1 MIPTMKRITTHQR
14 VLNLASLL
22 LLSAVASNYCFAFS
36 TVSSVGVKLFGH
48 HSHNVI
54 RQSTT
59 SILYAADRE
68 DENDPDD
75 ENDHVEDDTEEDIIT
90 QKLRRNSEKPLI
102 DAMKEH
108 DKMVE
113 ENKVEA
119 VAGSS
124 NSNTT
129 TDDTSKLYSYMLA
142 NVVNPDFDPD
152 ESHEEAYLNEHLFKE
167 LLSRKGE
174 DLKELG
180 PGIATLPLDPSS
192 EEAAIEENLAAKESQ
207 LQKMVD
213 ELKVTASTEW
223 DESNLDEAH
232 QKQTEAMERATQLQA
247 EIDQL
252 HVDDCGAVLLA
263 NLEFYEAFSSRDAE
277 WMKNVWWQSPSVICI
292 HPSHSPLI
300 GSNAIVDSFAKMFE
314 NGIKNTSRIRGGTST
329 SGSFMTPTNIRAL
342 SVRGTTAS
350 LVCDEEVYAKG
361 TLGESER
368 DRALVNKLITTNIF
382 RKIGGKWKMVHRH
395 ASWHPQTVAARDA
408 MKAEPGI
415 VLDDEEKDSKRTY
428 SKRSKEGMT
437 LRKVNN
443 EGTTSKRPVNTSSIP
458 ESLDGLDANAVLGIP
473 LPKEEE
479 TKKSKQNDDGVIGK
493 IINLSDLLGGGES
506 GNDDAE
512 NGIGDAL
519 ADLFSGSADSDSTSI
534 SGKGTPDD
542 PFIKRRIIKIGPEG
556 IENLS
561 ASKKKDAKADDK
573 GEKNITID
581 LRNKSEEERRQ
592 VLSSLVDGVL
602 NDAQFEDG
610 DEDTTDED
618 RDTIDV
624 PVSTSYADDKETLR
638 QRCITTLRKLSE
650 NGMISGKQKRVLL
663 TDIIT
668 SSARGE
674 TSLIETAFE
683 LLCADEEVVGD
694 DTEGMEDFSEQCR
707 VFAEVER
714 EY

>member
-1 MIPTMKRITTHQR
+1 
-14 VLNLASLL
+14 
-22 LLSAVASNYCFAFS
+22 
-36 TVSSVGVKLFGH
+36 
-48 HSHNVI
+48 
-54 RQSTT
+54 
-59 SILYAADRE
+59 
-68 DENDPDD
+68 
-75 ENDHVEDDTEEDIIT
+75 
-90 QKLRRNSEKPLI
+90 
-102 DAMKEH
+102 
-108 DKMVE
+108 
-113 ENKVEA
+113 
-119 VAGSS
+119 
-124 NSNTT
+124 
-129 TDDTSKLYSYMLA
+129 
-142 NVVNPDFDPD
+142 
-152 ESHEEAYLNEHLFKE
+152 
-167 LLSRKGE
+167 
-174 DLKELG
+174 
-180 PGIATLPLDPSS
+180 
-192 EEAAIEENLAAKESQ
+192 
-207 LQKMVD
+207 
-213 ELKVTASTEW
+213 
-223 DESNLDEAH
+223 
-232 QKQTEAMERATQLQA
+232 
-247 EIDQL
+247 
-252 HVDDCGAVLLA
+252 
-263 NLEFYEAFSSRDAE
+263 
-277 WMKNVWWQSPSVICI
+277 
-292 HPSHSPLI
+292 
-300 GSNAIVDSFAKMFE
+300 
-314 NGIKNTSRIRGGTST
+314 
-329 SGSFMTPTNIRAL
+329 
-342 SVRGTTAS
+342 
-350 LVCDEEVYAKG
+350 
-361 TLGESER
+361 
-368 DRALVNKLITTNIF
+368 
-382 RKIGGKWKMVHRH
+382 MVHRH

-415 VLDDEEKDSKRTY
+415 VLNDEEKDSKRTT
-428 SKRSKEGMT
+428 SIKRLKEGMT

-479 TKKSKQNDDGVIGK
+479 QKKPKQNDDGVIGK

-542 PFIKRRIIKIGPEG
+542 PFIKRRIIKVGPEG

-561 ASKKKDAKADDK
+561 ASKKKDPKADDK

-602 NDAQFEDG
+602 NDAQFDDG
-610 DEDTTDED
+610 DEDATDED
-618 RDTIDV
+618 SNTIDV

>member
-1 MIPTMKRITTHQR
+1 MIPTMKRVTTTHQR

-22 LLSAVASNYCFAFS
+22 LLSALASNYCYAFS
-36 TVSSVGVKLFGH
+36 TVSVGVKLFGH
-48 HSHNVI
+48 H
-54 RQSTT
+54 RSTT
-59 SILYAADRE
+59 SILYATGSE
-68 DENDPDD
+68 DENQPDD
-75 ENDHVEDDTEEDIIT
+75 ENDHVEDDTEEDVIT

-124 NSNTT
+124 SSNT

-152 ESHEEAYLNEHLFKE
+152 ESHEEAYLNEQFKE

-174 DLKELG
+174 DLKQLG

-192 EEAAIEENLAAKESQ
+192 EEAAIEENLAAKERQ

-213 ELKVTASTEW
+213 EVKVTASTEW
-223 DESNLDEAH
+223 DESKLDEAH
-232 QKQTEAMERATQLQA
+232 QKQTEVMERASQLQA

-300 GSNAIVDSFAKMFE
+300 GSNAIVDSFTKMFE
-314 NGIKNTSRIRGGTST
+314 NGIRNTSRIRGGTST

-415 VLDDEEKDSKRTY
+415 VLNDEEKDSKRAT
-428 SKRSKEGMT
+428 STKRPKEGMT

-479 TKKSKQNDDGVIGK
+479 PKKAKQNDDGVIGK

-506 GNDDAE
+506 SGDDAE

-561 ASKKKDAKADDK
+561 ASKKKDAEADNK
-573 GEKNITID
+573 EEKNITID

-602 NDAQFEDG
+602 NDAQFVDG
-610 DEDTTDED
+610 DEDAIDED
-618 RDTIDV
+618 SDTIDV

-674 TSLIETAFE
+674 TSLIETAYE